1 VRVFS
6 WGQGDEGVRGEWS
19 EVLGGRG
26 GGAGFGEGAVG
37 GGGGFWAKGGC
48 GWWGRF
54 LRAGGAKGGCG
65 WWGRFYERGV
75 PLGGGGVGFSRW
87 DAEGGRECRRA

>member
-19 EVLGGRG
+19 EV
-26 GGAGFGEGAVG
+26 FGWVWG
-37 GGGGFWAKGGC
+37 WLWRGGC
-48 GWWGRF
+48 GRVEGRQGQRG
-54 LRAGGAKGGCG
+54 LWVVGGI
-65 WWGRFYERGV
+65 YERGV

>member
-1 VRVFS
+1 MRVFS

-19 EVLGGRG
+19 EVWGG
-26 GGAGFGEGAVG
+26 VG
-37 GGGGFWAKGGC
+37 GLALEGGLWECEG
-48 GWWGRF
+48 F
-54 LRAGGAKGGCG
+54 LRAGRAKGGCG

-87 DAEGGRECRRA
+87 DAEGGGECRRA

>member
-1 VRVFS
+1 MKGCGASGARC
-6 WGQGDEGVRGEWS
+6 W
-19 EVLGGRG
+19 G
-26 GGAGFGEGAVG
+26 GGVG
-37 GGGGFWAKGGC
+37 GGLALE
-48 GWWGRF
+48 GRLWECEGF

-75 PLGGGGVGFSRW
+75 PLRGGGVGFSRW